1 MITNLKE
8 FRKKLNED
16 VNAEINSDKALKI
29 ADYENDIKYYKTNQ
43 RKLESILSLDSEKW
57 EEEAN
62 KIINNNKY
70 MGIYWKLIKAQKQTS
85 DMEEKL
91 KNSELTEEEK
101 KNMSVEFKEL
111 QDNEILLK
119 RQLETDIKKDIDN
132 IKKL

>member
-1 MITNLKE
+1 MITNLNE
-8 FRKKLNED
+8 FRKKLNEE

-101 KNMSVEFKEL
+101 KNMGVEFKEL